1 MSDPHCIGRSA
12 DTVRFV
18 RIKPWYPYPLGEG
31 RILEFP
37 VSDLDVKAM
46 TCWSRIEDA
55 QAAGCSLPG
64 EALQN
69 RYSALSN
76 RGDATQAEWDAFI
89 DALWDAVHSMT
100 PEELADWFVELN
112 DPVTITARY
121 WIHDGVEYLDAAHTM
136 PRGEG

>member
-1 MSDPHCIGRSA
+1 MDTIIFVKDRNWSSTNSHIYEIPSA
-12 DTVRFV
+12 D
-18 RIKPWYPYPLGEG
+18 LG
-31 RILEFP
+31 
-37 VSDLDVKAM
+37 VKAM

-76 RGDATQAEWDAFI
+76 RDDATQAEWDAFI

-100 PEELADWFVELN
+100 PEALADWFIQLN
-112 DPVTITARY
+112 DPVTVKAHY
-121 WIHDGVEYLDAAHTM
+121 WIHDGTEYLDAAHTLS
-136 PRGEG
+136 RFED